1 MNNFESNR
9 KMKIYYFILFLLLK
23 LNFSYSQ
30 EASDLSSLSRN
41 MEMQNDSISKEK
53 TPPINKY
60 LIFDQKGD
68 STVVDTSLTLK
79 KYYKFNYL
87 RKDNLEKL
95 KFSNFGQSYNSL
107 TYSYEKSSLP
117 FSSFSSKQHAYLK
130 SSEVKYYKVPT
141 PLTELLFKS
150 VMKQGQ
156 FTDVLFSTNTSE
168 NFNFSIAFKG
178 MRSLGNYQNILSGL
192 KKFRFTSNYNS
203 INEKYKFKMHYVSQN
218 FENRENGGLTNSSV
232 DNFESEDNLFSERSK
247 LSVKFEDATS
257 YFLSKRFFLD
267 HQFRILKSKKNNSL
281 FIGHI
286 FEYET
291 TYNAFEQNN
300 PTPFYGSSATPINDK
315 TQIKTMSNK
324 FYTYLSSKFFGDIK
338 VSYLNYNYNYLT
350 NALSSSEL
358 GFNENENSISFELKN
373 NIFNHELHGK
383 LEKNLF
389 GDRLGDLINIIM
401 VSQNKNFNYSL
412 GFNTLNKH
420 PGLYFELFESNY
432 SEIRWANKLNSVKI
446 NNINLEFSS
455 RTFGSF
461 NFDYSKIDN
470 FTYFDLKD
478 KSTLNDDQDLKLVP
492 KVNQHSNSINY
503 LKLKWQKEFK
513 FGKFALD
520 NSFIFQN
527 VDQDQNIFNLP
538 DYIFRNTI
546 YFSDHVFKRAMFLQT
561 GLTFK
566 YFSNYYANEYNP
578 LISSF
583 HIQNDKKIGNFPMID
598 VFVNARI
605 KRTRLFL
612 KAEHIN
618 STITGNNFYSTPS
631 YPYRDFI
638 IRFGLIWNF
647 FN

>member
-23 LNFSYSQ
+23 LNFLYSQ
-30 EASDLSSLSRN
+30 DASDLSFLSRS
-41 MEMQNDSISKEK
+41 METQNDSISKEK

-107 TYSYEKSSLP
+107 TYGYEKSSLP

-203 INEKYKFKMHYVSQN
+203 INEKYKFKTHYVSQN

-247 LSVKFEDATS
+247 LSVKFEDAIS
-257 YFLSKRFFLD
+257 HFLSKRFFLD
-267 HQFRILKSKKNNSL
+267 HQFRVLKSKKNNSL

-324 FYTYLSSKFFGDIK
+324 FYTYLSSKFFGNIK

-358 GFNENENSISFELKN
+358 GFNENENSISFELEN
-373 NIFNHELHGK
+373 TIFNHELRGK

-389 GDRLGDLINIIM
+389 GDRLGDLINIVL

-446 NNINLEFSS
+446 NNINLEFNS
-455 RTFGSF
+455 RTFGSL
-461 NFDYSKIDN
+461 NFDFTKIDN

-478 KSTLNDDQDLKLVP
+478 KSTLNDDQDLKLIP
-492 KVNQHSNSINY
+492 KVNQHTNSINY

-513 FGKFALD
+513 FGKFGLD
-520 NSFIFQN
+520 NTFIFQN
-527 VDQDQNIFNLP
+527 VDQDQNILNLP
-538 DYIFRNTI
+538 NYIFRNTI

-566 YFSNYYANEYNP
+566 YFSKYYANEYNP

-583 HIQNDKKIGNFPMID
+583 HVQNDKKIGNFPMID

>member
-23 LNFSYSQ
+23 LNFLYSQ
-30 EASDLSSLSRN
+30 EASDLSSLSRS
-41 MEMQNDSISKEK
+41 METQNDSISKEK

-107 TYSYEKSSLP
+107 TYGYEKSSLP

-203 INEKYKFKMHYVSQN
+203 INEKYKFKTHYVSQN

-247 LSVKFEDATS
+247 LSVKFEDAIS
-257 YFLSKRFFLD
+257 HFLSKRFFLD
-267 HQFRILKSKKNNSL
+267 HQFRVLKSKKNNSL

-324 FYTYLSSKFFGDIK
+324 FYTYLSSKFFGNIK

-358 GFNENENSISFELKN
+358 GFNENENSISFELEN
-373 NIFNHELHGK
+373 TIFNHELRGK

-389 GDRLGDLINIIM
+389 GDRLGDLINIVL
-401 VSQNKNFNYSL
+401 VSQNKSFNYSL

-432 SEIRWANKLNSVKI
+432 SEIKWANKLNSIKI
-446 NNINLEFSS
+446 NNINLEFNS
-455 RTFGSF
+455 RTFGSL
-461 NFDYSKIDN
+461 NFDFTKIDN

-478 KSTLNDDQDLKLVP
+478 KSTLNDDQDLKLIP
-492 KVNQHSNSINY
+492 KVNQHTNSINY

-513 FGKFALD
+513 FGKFGLD
-520 NSFIFQN
+520 NTFIFQN
-527 VDQDQNIFNLP
+527 VDQDQNILNLP
-538 DYIFRNTI
+538 NYIFRNTI

-566 YFSNYYANEYNP
+566 YFSKYYANEYNP

-583 HIQNDKKIGNFPMID
+583 HVQNDKKIGNFPMID

-612 KAEHIN
+612 KAEHVN

>member
-23 LNFSYSQ
+23 LNFLYSQ
-30 EASDLSSLSRN
+30 DASDLSFLSRS
-41 MEMQNDSISKEK
+41 METQNDSISKEK

-107 TYSYEKSSLP
+107 TYGYEKSSLP

-203 INEKYKFKMHYVSQN
+203 INEKYKFKTHYVSQN

-247 LSVKFEDATS
+247 LSVKFEDAIS
-257 YFLSKRFFLD
+257 HFLSKRFFLD
-267 HQFRILKSKKNNSL
+267 HQFRVLKSKKNNSL

-300 PTPFYGSSATPINDK
+300 PTPFYGSSVTPINDK

-324 FYTYLSSKFFGDIK
+324 FYTYLSSKFFGNIK

-358 GFNENENSISFELKN
+358 GFNENENSISFELEN
-373 NIFNHELHGK
+373 TIFNHELRGK

-389 GDRLGDLINIIM
+389 GDRLGDLINIVL

-446 NNINLEFSS
+446 NNINLEFNS
-455 RTFGSF
+455 RTFGSL
-461 NFDYSKIDN
+461 NFDFTKIDN

-478 KSTLNDDQDLKLVP
+478 KSTLNDDQDLKLIP
-492 KVNQHSNSINY
+492 KVNQHTNSINY

-513 FGKFALD
+513 FGKFGLD
-520 NSFIFQN
+520 NTFIFQN
-527 VDQDQNIFNLP
+527 VDQDQNILNLP
-538 DYIFRNTI
+538 NSVFRNTI

-566 YFSNYYANEYNP
+566 YFSKYYANEYNP

-583 HIQNDKKIGNFPMID
+583 HVQNDKKIGNFPMID

>member
-1 MNNFESNR
+1 
-9 KMKIYYFILFLLLK
+9 MK
-23 LNFSYSQ
+23 
-30 EASDLSSLSRN
+30 
-41 MEMQNDSISKEK
+41 NDSISKEK

-107 TYSYEKSSLP
+107 TYGYEKSSLP

-192 KKFRFTSNYNS
+192 KKFRFTSNHNS

-218 FENRENGGLTNSSV
+218 FENRENGGLTNSSL

-257 YFLSKRFFLD
+257 HFLSKRFFLD

-358 GFNENENSISFELKN
+358 GFNENENSISFELEN
-373 NIFNHELHGK
+373 TIFNHELRGK

-389 GDRLGDLINIIM
+389 GDRLGDLINIVI
-401 VSQNKNFNYSL
+401 VSQNKKFNYSL

-461 NFDYSKIDN
+461 NFDYTKIDN

-478 KSTLNDDQDLKLVP
+478 KSTLNDEQDLKLIP

-503 LKLKWQKEFK
+503 LKLKWQKEFN

-527 VDQDQNIFNLP
+527 VDQDQNILNLP
-538 DYIFRNTI
+538 NYIFRNTI

>member
-23 LNFSYSQ
+23 LNFLYSQ
-30 EASDLSSLSRN
+30 EASDLSSLSRS
-41 MEMQNDSISKEK
+41 METQNDSISKEK

-107 TYSYEKSSLP
+107 TYGYEKSSLP

-203 INEKYKFKMHYVSQN
+203 INEKYKFKTHYVSQN

-247 LSVKFEDATS
+247 LSVKFEDAIS
-257 YFLSKRFFLD
+257 HFLSKRFFLD
-267 HQFRILKSKKNNSL
+267 HQFRVLKSKKNNSL

-324 FYTYLSSKFFGDIK
+324 FYTYLSSKFFGNIK

-358 GFNENENSISFELKN
+358 GFNENENSISFELEN
-373 NIFNHELHGK
+373 TIFNHELRGK

-389 GDRLGDLINIIM
+389 GDRLGDLINIVL

-432 SEIRWANKLNSVKI
+432 SEIRWTNKLNSVKI
-446 NNINLEFSS
+446 NNINLEFNS

-461 NFDYSKIDN
+461 NFDYTKIDN

-478 KSTLNDDQDLKLVP
+478 KSTLNDDQDLKLIP
-492 KVNQHSNSINY
+492 KVNQHTNSINY

-513 FGKFALD
+513 FGKFGLD
-520 NSFIFQN
+520 NTFIFQN
-527 VDQDQNIFNLP
+527 VDQDQNILNLP
-538 DYIFRNTI
+538 NYIFRNTI

-566 YFSNYYANEYNP
+566 YFSKYYANEYNP

-583 HIQNDKKIGNFPMID
+583 HVQNDKKIGNFPMID

>member
-23 LNFSYSQ
+23 LNFLYSQ
-30 EASDLSSLSRN
+30 EASDLSSLSRS
-41 MEMQNDSISKEK
+41 METQNDSISKEK

-107 TYSYEKSSLP
+107 TYGYEKSSLP

-168 NFNFSIAFKG
+168 NFNFSISFKG

-203 INEKYKFKMHYVSQN
+203 INEKYKFKTHYVSQN
-218 FENRENGGLTNSSV
+218 FENRENGGLTNSSL

-257 YFLSKRFFLD
+257 HFLSKRFFLD
-267 HQFRILKSKKNNSL
+267 HQFRVLKSKKNNSL

-373 NIFNHELHGK
+373 NIFNHELRGK

-389 GDRLGDLINIIM
+389 GDRLGDLINIVI
-401 VSQNKNFNYSL
+401 VSQNKKFNYSL

-432 SEIRWANKLNSVKI
+432 SEIKWANKLNSVKI

-461 NFDYSKIDN
+461 NFDYTKIDN

-478 KSTLNDDQDLKLVP
+478 KSTLNDEQDLKLIP

-503 LKLKWQKEFK
+503 LKLKWQKEFN

-527 VDQDQNIFNLP
+527 VDQDQNILNLP
-538 DYIFRNTI
+538 NYIFRNTI

>member
-23 LNFSYSQ
+23 LNFLYSQ
-30 EASDLSSLSRN
+30 EASDLSSLSRS
-41 MEMQNDSISKEK
+41 METQNDSISKEK

-218 FENRENGGLTNSSV
+218 FENRENGGLTNSSL

-257 YFLSKRFFLD
+257 HFLSKRFFLD

-373 NIFNHELHGK
+373 NIFNHELRGK

-478 KSTLNDDQDLKLVP
+478 KSTLNDEQDLKLIP

-503 LKLKWQKEFK
+503 LKLKWQKEFN

-527 VDQDQNIFNLP
+527 VDQDQNILNLP

>member
-23 LNFSYSQ
+23 LNFLYSQ
-30 EASDLSSLSRN
+30 EASDLSSLSRT

-79 KYYKFNYL
+79 KYYKFNYI

-203 INEKYKFKMHYVSQN
+203 INEKYKFKIHYVSQN
-218 FENRENGGLTNSSV
+218 FENRENGGLTNSSI

-247 LSVKFEDATS
+247 LSVKFEDATN

-300 PTPFYGSSATPINDK
+300 PTPFYGNSVSPINDK

-373 NIFNHELHGK
+373 NIFNHELRGK

-455 RTFGSF
+455 RTFGSL

-478 KSTLNDDQDLKLVP
+478 KSTLNDEQDLKLIP

-503 LKLKWQKEFK
+503 LKLKWQKEFN

-527 VDQDQNIFNLP
+527 VDQDQNILNLP
-538 DYIFRNTI
+538 NYIFRNTI

>member
-23 LNFSYSQ
+23 LNFLYSQ
-30 EASDLSSLSRN
+30 EASDLSSLSRS
-41 MEMQNDSISKEK
+41 METQNDSISKEK

-107 TYSYEKSSLP
+107 TYGYEKSSLP

-203 INEKYKFKMHYVSQN
+203 INEKYKFKTHYVSQN

-247 LSVKFEDATS
+247 LSVKFEDAIS
-257 YFLSKRFFLD
+257 HFLSKRFFLD
-267 HQFRILKSKKNNSL
+267 HQFRVLKSKKNNSL

-324 FYTYLSSKFFGDIK
+324 FYTYLSSKFFGNIK

-358 GFNENENSISFELKN
+358 GFNENENSISFELEN
-373 NIFNHELHGK
+373 TIFNHELRGK

-389 GDRLGDLINIIM
+389 GDRLGDLINIVL

-446 NNINLEFSS
+446 NNINLEFNS
-455 RTFGSF
+455 RTFGSL
-461 NFDYSKIDN
+461 NFDYTKIDN

-478 KSTLNDDQDLKLVP
+478 KSTLNDDQDLKLIP
-492 KVNQHSNSINY
+492 KVNQHTNSINY

-513 FGKFALD
+513 FGKFGLD
-520 NSFIFQN
+520 NTFIFQN
-527 VDQDQNIFNLP
+527 VDQDQNILNLP
-538 DYIFRNTI
+538 NYIFRNTI

-566 YFSNYYANEYNP
+566 YFSKYYANEYNP

-583 HIQNDKKIGNFPMID
+583 HVQNDKKIGNFPMID